1 LAPLRDNKFNRLK
14 SELKVTE
21 AAWMNK
27 AIIASNVCMYAD
39 CITDG
44 WDGVLVD
51 EKQPKKW
58 YKSMKAMINDPQMIR
73 EMADR
78 LTAKM
83 QAKFDIDEITRR
95 RFNLYKN
102 VARDISIKELH
113 AIPQGKSEQH
123 DRGDVDGAC
132 KQRDSLPIEADQP
145 CDA

>member
-1 LAPLRDNKFNRLK
+1 
-14 SELKVTE
+14 
-21 AAWMNK
+21 
-27 AIIASNVCMYAD
+27 
-39 CITDG
+39 
-44 WDGVLVD
+44 VD

-58 YKSMKAMINDPQMIR
+58 YKSMKAMINEPQMVR

-102 VARDISIKELH
+102 VARDISIKEQH
-113 AIPQGKSEQH
+113 AIPEGKSEQH
-123 DRGDVDGAC
+123 DSGDVDGASE
-132 KQRDSLPIEADQP
+132 QRDSVSVAADQP